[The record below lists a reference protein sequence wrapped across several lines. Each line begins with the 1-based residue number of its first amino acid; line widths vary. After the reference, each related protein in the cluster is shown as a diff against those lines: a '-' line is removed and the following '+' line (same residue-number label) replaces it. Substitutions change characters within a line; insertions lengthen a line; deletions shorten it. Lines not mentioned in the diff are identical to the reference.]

1 MVYINL
7 FKLDT
12 NVGFTSNL
20 KKITLGRIA
29 EPCSRYSYTFS
40 SLLKI

>member
-7 FKLDT
+7 FKLGT
-12 NVGFTSNL
+12 NFSFTSKL

-40 SLLKI
+40 VLLKI